1 MRFFPNELCK
11 CVSRRYGNAVR
22 AQFGSLFP
30 WQRSASEGG
39 ILGAITEREFGGCDG
54 EEEET
59 QRLRMSDR
67 KKETEGVK
75 KKVI

>member
-1 MRFFPNELCK
+1 MRFFPIELCK

-67 KKETEGVK
+67 KKKLKE
-75 KKVI
+75 